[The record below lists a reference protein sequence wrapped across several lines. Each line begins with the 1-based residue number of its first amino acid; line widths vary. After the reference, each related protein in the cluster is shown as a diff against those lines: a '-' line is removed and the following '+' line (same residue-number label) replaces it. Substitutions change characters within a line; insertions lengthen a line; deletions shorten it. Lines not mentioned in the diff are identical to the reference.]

1 MRQSHDGLWM
11 EFVAGLTIFFT
22 MAYAPF
28 VNAIVLGKMGMPQ
41 SAVFYATCAA
51 AVLGSALCGW
61 FVKTPT
67 ALAPGMAFNAFLVQY
82 VQSSQLSWPEALVIC
97 FVIGAA
103 LFIMS
108 ATGFRRQVIDAI
120 PDEIKVAVIGGI
132 GALLAQ
138 LGTKIAFPSD
148 TAPQMSQVGLFIFGV
163 AVIILFNVTLRGYAK
178 KLKAEGSP
186 KWSWILDIVGRS
198 GMLISVGAVAVLAHQ
213 IGIGAQNVAADGCL
227 WVWSCQPDAIDRA
240 KNIGTHI
247 LDALP
252 FAIFI
257 LYMLFADIVGSPYHL
272 LPRTDPDW
280 ARRIDRSF
288 LIDSGMNMV
297 APIMGTSPVVFYAE
311 NSAGQLLGGRSGYVA
326 FWVAG
331 CFALLAAVGLLFSA
345 FDQPLFELVP
355 QIAVAP
361 ALFTIGLYVI
371 ASSLIGSD
379 AIAGGTTTTQPQFSN
394 PEALLPAAV
403 SIILTPS
410 GLEYGLA
417 GGLLAYYAYFIF
429 VPKAAQPKDLT
440 VNPKLHIFAFVAL
453 LAIIVKLAVS

>member
-1 MRQSHDGLWM
+1 MRHRHDGLET

-28 VNAIVLGKMGMPQ
+28 VNAIVLGKIGMPQ
-41 SAVFYATCAA
+41 SAVFFSTCAA

-61 FVKTPT
+61 LARTPT

-82 VQSSQLSWPEALVIC
+82 VQSTQLSWPEALVVC
-97 FVIGAA
+97 FIVGAA
-103 LFIMS
+103 LFFMS

-120 PDEIKVAVIGGI
+120 PHEIKIAVIGGI

-138 LGTKIAFPSD
+138 LGTRIAFPSD
-148 TAPQMSQVGLFIFGV
+148 APAQTSQIALFIFGV
-163 AVIILFNVTLRGYAK
+163 AIIILFNVTLRAYAK
-178 KLKAEGSP
+178 KFTLEGSP
-186 KWSWILDIVGRS
+186 GRGWMLDIAGRS
-198 GMLISVGAVAVLAHQ
+198 GLLVSVGAVAIVAHQ
-213 IGIGAQNVAADGCL
+213 IGVDAQNVSSDGCL
-227 WVWSCQPDAIDRA
+227 WAWSCQPDAIDRA
-240 KNIGTHI
+240 RNLGSHM

-252 FAIFI
+252 FGIFI
-257 LYMLFADIVGSPYHL
+257 LYMLFADIAGSPYHL
-272 LPRTDPDW
+272 LSKKEPDW
-280 ARRIDRSF
+280 ERRVDRSF
-288 LIDSGMNMV
+288 LVDSGMNMA

-311 NSAGQLLGGRSGYVA
+311 NNAGVLVGGRSGLVA

-331 CFALLAAVGLLFSA
+331 CFALLAAVGLLFTA

-371 ASSLIGSD
+371 ASSLIGRD
-379 AIAGGTTTTQPQFSN
+379 VADGYVETPRPQLTN
-394 PEALLPAAV
+394 PDTLLPAAV

-440 VNPKLHIFAFVAL
+440 INPKLHIFAFVAL